1 MHDAESPDLVPVPT
15 GTRHEVRV
23 HPALV
28 ETDLVVTVSAAE
40 TVLHGG
46 PGLLVG
52 AADAQTMRA
61 AGAYTLLETAASQ
74 GWQLGLALERALQRR
89 APVIGTSLV
98 LTLPRLTGILQ
109 GYPYEEESLER
120 LVRSPV
126 RHLFGVLPSGI
137 RRKALK
143 TIAASRGISA
153 AFAGPPSVAHAEALL
168 RGTEERARY
177 LGEPLDAI
185 CLGVPG
191 TTPHLPRERPNPLLA
206 AYLGLGLALR
216 LWRESFPVVDGGTA
230 ILVHP
235 FDRKF
240 AHPSQQPYREFFR
253 AARGGTAG
261 DLSLMQ
267 EAERLAATDPKA
279 IASYRA
285 GRAHHPLLP
294 YADWSACGPA
304 LGRLGAVL
312 VAGCRDH
319 EAARALGFVPDAR
332 DRRGAA
338 DSARPRRRTAAH
350 GFPALAAVLPARGAR
365 LMRCSELSLELQEPL
380 VATAPIAARW
390 ELVERPKPWG
400 REHGAGGSGRKGAPR
415 SAS

>member
-1 MHDAESPDLVPVPT
+1 MTPSHPT
-15 GTRHEVRV
+15 SSRCTRNAHHEVRV

-46 PGLLVG
+46 PGVLVG

-168 RGTEERARY
+168 RGTEERAR
-177 LGEPLDAI
+177 
-185 CLGVPG
+185 
-191 TTPHLPRERPNPLLA
+191 
-206 AYLGLGLALR
+206 
-216 LWRESFPVVDGGTA
+216 
-230 ILVHP
+230 
-235 FDRKF
+235 
-240 AHPSQQPYREFFR
+240 
-253 AARGGTAG
+253 
-261 DLSLMQ
+261 
-267 EAERLAATDPKA
+267 
-279 IASYRA
+279 
-285 GRAHHPLLP
+285 
-294 YADWSACGPA
+294 
-304 LGRLGAVL
+304 
-312 VAGCRDH
+312 
-319 EAARALGFVPDAR
+319 
-332 DRRGAA
+332 
-338 DSARPRRRTAAH
+338 
-350 GFPALAAVLPARGAR
+350 
-365 LMRCSELSLELQEPL
+365 
-380 VATAPIAARW
+380 
-390 ELVERPKPWG
+390 
-400 REHGAGGSGRKGAPR
+400 
-415 SAS
+415 